1 MRLRAGPERATAAG
15 RPRVVPSGGLLL
27 AVLVALCA
35 GASRAA
41 TPAGDYADLLAGAV
55 HEGLVDYAR
64 IRERRAV
71 LDAYVASLEHA
82 EPGPARYDRVAF
94 WVNAYNA
101 LALQRVLDTRRPGDL
116 AYRAIDVPGL
126 WKEERWV
133 VAGRRVSLDGIQK
146 GILLKELAEPGA
158 HFALNYVSLG
168 GPPMQGRL
176 WRADRLPQDFDQ
188 AARAFLADERWNH
201 FDHVELI
208 AELSPLFEWYRD
220 DFRVEREGAT
230 VSPFQLWL
238 AAHMPRE
245 TVARVLR
252 EVPWTFLRRTWDW
265 TLNDEAVAR
274 AAARGGLGGGG
285 AVAMAAYVLVVLALL
300 AFGARAV
307 LALRRGRR
315 AATDPPAGGGQPL

>member
-1 MRLRAGPERATAAG
+1 
-15 RPRVVPSGGLLL
+15 
-27 AVLVALCA
+27 VLVAVLLVVPA

-41 TPAGDYADLLAGAV
+41 TPAGDYAELLAGAV

-82 EPGPARYDRVAF
+82 EPGPSRYDRVAF

-101 LALQRVLDTRRPGDL
+101 LALPRVLDTRRPGDL
-116 AYRAIDVPGL
+116 GYRAIDVPGF
-126 WKEERWV
+126 WKEEHWV
-133 VAGRRVSLDGIQK
+133 VAGRRVSLDGIEK
-146 GILLKELAEPGA
+146 RILLKEHAEPGV

-168 GPPMQGRL
+168 GPPVQGRL
-176 WRADRLPQDFDQ
+176 WRADRLPEDFDQ

-220 DFRVEREGAT
+220 DFRVEREGAA

-252 EVPWTFLRRTWDW
+252 EVPWTFLHRTWDW
-265 TLNDEAVAR
+265 TLNDVAVAR
-274 AAARGGLGGGG
+274 AAARGGLGGGRV
-285 AVAMAAYVLVVLALL
+285 VAMAAYVLIVLALL
-300 AFGARAV
+300 AFGARAA

-315 AATDPPAGGGQPL
+315 PATDPPAEGGQPL